1 MFVFYIGCRS
11 IILTESTYPSQIIYA
26 INIYHYAKA
35 VNHVLSFLPISSHCI
50 FIYPPSLCV
59 SINFSICHLLFYILY
74 YYSHC
79 LFRFMFVSAH
89 LRHSQFALFLVSLL
103 FHLSIKVYLLRLF
116 SVCSAFFCTLS
127 LSLLCLHVFS
137 HFPGFVDLDFAV
149 PISLY
154 LFLYVISVL
163 FMFYIL

>member
-1 MFVFYIGCRS
+1 MQNLYTMFSLFSPSR
-11 IILTESTYPSQIIYA
+11 LTVY
-26 INIYHYAKA
+26 
-35 VNHVLSFLPISSHCI
+35 LSALSLFP
-50 FIYPPSLCV
+50 LCV
-59 SINFSICHLLFYILY
+59 SIHFSICHLLFYILY

-79 LFRFMFVSAH
+79 LFRFMFISAH
-89 LRHSQFALFLVSLL
+89 LRHSQFPLFLVSLL

-127 LSLLCLHVFS
+127 FMLVFS

-154 LFLYVISVL
+154 LFLYGISVL